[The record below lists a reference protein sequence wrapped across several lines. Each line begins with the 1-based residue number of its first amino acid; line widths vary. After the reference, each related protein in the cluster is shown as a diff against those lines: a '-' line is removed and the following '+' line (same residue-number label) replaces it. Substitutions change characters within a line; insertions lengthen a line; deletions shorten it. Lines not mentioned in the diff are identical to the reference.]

1 MSTSETFFIHE
12 HTKLGQGVLHGACWI
27 GILSHCLYKRTLKY
41 YVLARMILD
50 AFTEEAS
57 WRVTRKGICRSY
69 VCLKKSKK
77 NLLSLGYRYK
87 YLCVQIPVVRCTSKN
102 WDGKSF
108 GESEHGDLALKKRC
122 YVNPSTSNLSRE
134 DRRTSL
140 ISGRIAFVLLVRTF
154 INSYFENKL
163 LRVLNLFWSFNLAPS
178 EK

>member
-1 MSTSETFFIHE
+1 M
-12 HTKLGQGVLHGACWI
+12 
-27 GILSHCLYKRTLKY
+27 
-41 YVLARMILD
+41 
-50 AFTEEAS
+50 
-57 WRVTRKGICRSY
+57 
-69 VCLKKSKK
+69 CLKKSKK

-87 YLCVQIPVVRCTSKN
+87 YLCVQIPEVRCTSKN

-140 ISGRIAFVLLVRTF
+140 ISGRIAFVLLVRTS

-178 EK
+178 EKEMDKRKCPSYPWVYVWSKAKFNSKAVTTIFPNLNLLWVCPLHFIFP